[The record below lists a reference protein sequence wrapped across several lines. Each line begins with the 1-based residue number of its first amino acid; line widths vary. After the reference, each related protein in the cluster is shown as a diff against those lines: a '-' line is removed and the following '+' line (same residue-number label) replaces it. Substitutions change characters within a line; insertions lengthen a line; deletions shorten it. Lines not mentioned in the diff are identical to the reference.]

1 MHLISTGLI
10 GALAVSTG
18 ASANQCPAPRFVY
31 EPDAYES
38 TPGEQVV
45 AQSDSLSSEDGSVT
59 LSGNTTIRYQGR
71 ELSAENAQY
80 NPETGE
86 VSVAGSLRFQGEGFQ
101 LRSDEAYIDMDDD
114 VFRTGESVYELDLEG
129 KRATGKA
136 TGMQRLPNG
145 HFIMEGATYST
156 CPPGDLSWFVQA
168 EKIDLDVDEGI
179 GIARDL
185 KLVFKGVPLMAL
197 PVFSFPIS
205 DKRKTGFLAPILARG
220 DETGFELHLPW
231 YWNIRPDL
239 DATFTPRYMS
249 RRGLQLQSEI
259 RYLNRQG
266 HWKLD
271 HEYLKDRELNNDAR
285 YLTQLLHE
293 GNFNAELS
301 STIVAQRVSDDEY
314 LEDLGD
320 SLQVAS
326 ISHLEQRAELNY
338 DKDNVQSLLRL
349 QSFQTIDEDISPE
362 DRPHRRLPQFT
373 LNAESERMP
382 YGFKA
387 DIEGE
392 FVYFDKEDAVTGARI
407 DVRPRLSLPISGD
420 AWFIKPSVSHRFT
433 YYDLNNTDLD
443 TSENTIDS
451 TNSRNISSLSIDSGL
466 FFDRLV
472 DDAGSIQTLEPRLF
486 YLRVPFEDQSDIP
499 IFDSS
504 AFDFNFSQLFRDNR
518 FSGADRVA
526 DADQVSAALT
536 TRMIDGKNGRER
548 FSASI
553 GQTFFLADRRVSL
566 ESDDTID
573 TRDTS
578 DFVGEVTANIDSNWS
593 GHGRIRWN
601 PDDENTVRSSIS
613 LSYQPAR
620 DQIFNVS
627 HRVVDGLV
635 LDEKSEQIDLSAYW
649 NLGSSWRV
657 AGRWNY
663 ALDAD
668 RSIET
673 LLGLEYDSC
682 CWGVRFAA
690 RRYIAD
696 NGEDHDTSLYFQLVL
711 KGLAPLGQN
720 YGALLENAITGYQD
734 ILE

>member
-314 LEDLGD
+314 LE
-320 SLQVAS
+320 
-326 ISHLEQRAELNY
+326 I
-338 DKDNVQSLLRL
+338 
-349 QSFQTIDEDISPE
+349 
-362 DRPHRRLPQFT
+362 
-373 LNAESERMP
+373 
-382 YGFKA
+382 
-387 DIEGE
+387 
-392 FVYFDKEDAVTGARI
+392 
-407 DVRPRLSLPISGD
+407 
-420 AWFIKPSVSHRFT
+420 W
-433 YYDLNNTDLD
+433 
-443 TSENTIDS
+443 
-451 TNSRNISSLSIDSGL
+451 
-466 FFDRLV
+466 
-472 DDAGSIQTLEPRLF
+472 
-486 YLRVPFEDQSDIP
+486 
-499 IFDSS
+499 
-504 AFDFNFSQLFRDNR
+504 
-518 FSGADRVA
+518 
-526 DADQVSAALT
+526 
-536 TRMIDGKNGRER
+536 
-548 FSASI
+548 
-553 GQTFFLADRRVSL
+553 
-566 ESDDTID
+566 
-573 TRDTS
+573 
-578 DFVGEVTANIDSNWS
+578 VTAC
-593 GHGRIRWN
+593 R
-601 PDDENTVRSSIS
+601 
-613 LSYQPAR
+613 
-620 DQIFNVS
+620 
-627 HRVVDGLV
+627 
-635 LDEKSEQIDLSAYW
+635 
-649 NLGSSWRV
+649 
-657 AGRWNY
+657 
-663 ALDAD
+663 
-668 RSIET
+668 
-673 LLGLEYDSC
+673 
-682 CWGVRFAA
+682 
-690 RRYIAD
+690 
-696 NGEDHDTSLYFQLVL
+696 
-711 KGLAPLGQN
+711 
-720 YGALLENAITGYQD
+720 
-734 ILE
+734 